1 MKPEFSLG
9 MLAQKLA
16 DRELTSVQITQHY
29 LNAIEKEN
37 PRLNAYIEVFCDTAL
52 AEAKASDS
60 RRAKGKAL
68 SPLDGI
74 PIAVKDNIVIK
85 GQITAAASKMLANFV
100 SPYDA
105 TVIERIRAAGMPI
118 LGRLNMD
125 EFGMGSST
133 ETGFY
138 GEAHNPVDETRTPGG
153 SSGGAAAAVAA
164 GLAPVALGS
173 DTGGSVRQPAA
184 LCGVT
189 GVKPAY
195 GTVSRYGLIAF
206 ASSLDQIGVIAQ
218 SAQDAAMVL
227 DAIGGADPHDA
238 TTMPGLYTREA
249 CDLHSCTF
257 ALPKECF
264 AQELHPEIRSAV
276 LHAADTFAKLGAA
289 VEEIS
294 IPLLERAL
302 DAYYVIS
309 SAEASSNLARYDGLR
324 YGHHAQNCADMDEL
338 YRKTRQEGFGLEVKR
353 RILLG
358 TYALSSGY
366 QQQYYLNAQRV
377 REKLTAQMDEALNR
391 YDALIMPVTPTPA
404 WKLGQ
409 RSDPMER
416 YLGDIH
422 TVPANLTGLPAVSIP
437 CGKTADGLPIGLG
450 LMAGRTKLGKLLSI
464 CRQYEQEVRPD
475 GE

>member
-1 MKPEFSLG
+1 MSERLPLLIRQLQEG
-9 MLAQKLA
+9 T
-16 DRELTSVQITQHY
+16 LTSVELVQRY
-29 LNAIEKEN
+29 LNRIHQHN
-37 PRLNAYIEVFCDTAL
+37 PRLHAYIESFDDLAL
-52 AEAKASDS
+52 EQAQASDA
-60 RRAKGKAL
+60 RRAAGKSL
-68 SPLDGI
+68 SALDGV
-74 PIAVKDNIVIK
+74 PIAIKDNIVIR
-85 GQITAAASKMLANFV
+85 GQIASAASRMLANFV

-105 TVIERIRAAGMPI
+105 TVVERIRSAGMPL

-125 EFGMGSST
+125 EFGMGSGT

-138 GEAHNPVDETRTPGG
+138 GAAHNPADETRTPGG

-206 ASSLDQIGVIAQ
+206 ASSLDQIGVIAK

-227 DAIGGADPHDA
+227 DVISGADPHDA
-238 TTMPGLYTREA
+238 TTVPGLYTHQNG
-249 CDLHSCTF
+249 DLRGCTF

-264 AQELHPEIRSAV
+264 EQELHPEIRSAV
-276 LHAADTFAKLGAA
+276 LRAADTFVSLGAA

-294 IPLLERAL
+294 IPLLGRAL

-324 YGHHAQNCADMDEL
+324 YGHQAQNCADTDEL

-377 REKLTAQMDEALNR
+377 REKLTKQMDDLFTR
-391 YDALIMPVTPTPA
+391 YDALIMPVTPAPA

-409 RSDPMER
+409 KTDPMER
-416 YLGDIH
+416 YLGDIY

-437 CGKTADGLPIGLG
+437 CGCTADGLPIGLG
-450 LMAGRTKLGKLLSI
+450 LMAGRTKLGRLLSI
-464 CRQYEQEVRPD
+464 CQQYEQEVRPD